1 MNKIKLFSV
10 IIMIEILII
19 ITLLIVF
26 FYNWKIL
33 SPDTYKINPS
43 TSGLIYSRDKSVP
56 FTGKMQD
63 TLDNKLIAEFD
74 VVDGFKQGEFI
85 LFTLDGNFAVKGFMN
100 KNKNDGNW
108 KYYYDNGLLE
118 CTGNFNDDEPV
129 GKWTWFYKNGS
140 VKSEGAF
147 NNGKPDGRWLKY
159 NTEGVPVIIINYTRG
174 EVVSSIQLD
183 AFLKV

>member
-26 FYNWKIL
+26 LFNWKIL
-33 SPDTYKINPS
+33 SPGTYKITP
-43 TSGLIYSRDKSVP
+43 TSSDLIYSRDKSMP

-63 TLDNKLIAEFD
+63 TLDNKLIAEFE

-100 KNKNDGNW
+100 KNKNDGTW
-108 KYYYDNGLLE
+108 KYFYDDGKLE
-118 CTGNFNDDEPV
+118 CTGDFNNDEAV
-129 GKWTWFYKNGS
+129 GKWTWFYNSGS
-140 VKSEGAF
+140 VKSEGTF
-147 NNGKPDGRWLKY
+147 INGKPDGRWLKY
-159 NTEGVPVIIINYTRG
+159 NPEGVPVIIINYTKG
-174 EVVSSIQLD
+174 EVISLIQLD
-183 AFLKV
+183 PLVKV